1 MKRLEVE
8 MLMEGGNDAVVRL
21 PGRRF
26 PGVLVQGDSLSV
38 LRADVSELVDLCN
51 AGDLEEAKE
60 TAALLLAD
68 MDALLEKYIEA
79 LRLHGMQPP
88 F

>member
-8 MLMEGGNDAVVRL
+8 LLTDGGNDAVVRL
-21 PGRRF
+21 PGRQF
-26 PGVLVQGDSLSV
+26 PGVLVQGDSLSIV
-38 LRADVSELVDLCN
+38 RADVSELVGLCD
-51 AGDLEEAKE
+51 AGDLEGAKE

-68 MDALLEKYIEA
+68 MDALIRRYTEA
-79 LRLHGMQPP
+79 LRLHGIQLP